1 MNRMVLFGSAGWIPS
16 QERDTMCV
24 AVELGKNLF
33 ILDAGTGMRRFRGRV
48 GQALLK
54 RHDKISIFLSHYHL
68 DHIIGI
74 SYLPLNFEG
83 KQIHLYAPRIGTNGE
98 KPENV
103 LARLFDPPIF
113 FPLPGFPCAIEIKTL
128 EAGRHRIDGVSLSVF
143 RQSHTVPSAAYRIED
158 FVYYATDR
166 LPTRDLVSHAKGVQY
181 LLHDASFD
189 DDEIPGKADSRER
202 KKALWGHSTAQDAGR
217 LARDAGV
224 GHLGLIH
231 LSPSM
236 AEAEYVSLKEKVC
249 RIFPNTFL
257 PRDGRWI
264 YFD

>member
-1 MNRMVLFGSAGWIPS
+1 
-16 QERDTMCV
+16 MCV
-24 AVELGKNLF
+24 VVELGKNLF
-33 ILDAGTGMRRFRGRV
+33 ILDAGTGMRRFGGRI
-48 GQALLK
+48 GRALLRK
-54 RHDKISIFLSHYHL
+54 YDTISIFLSHYHL

-74 SYLPLNFEG
+74 SYLPLNFTD
-83 KQIHLYAPRIGTNGE
+83 KRIRIYAPRIGARSEN
-98 KPENV
+98 PEGV
-103 LARLFDPPIF
+103 LARLFDQPIF
-113 FPLPGFPCAIEIKTL
+113 FPLPGFPCSIEIKTL
-128 EAGRHRIDGVSLSVF
+128 DVGMHEIDGVAVSVF
-143 RQSHTVPSAAYRIED
+143 RQSHTVPSVAYRIED

-166 LPTRDLVSHAKGVQY
+166 LPTRDLIAHARGVQV

-189 DDEIPGKADSRER
+189 EDELPTGKDSRER
-202 KKALWGHSTAQDAGR
+202 RKALWGHSTGQDAGR

-224 GHLGLIH
+224 GRLGLIH

-236 AEAEYVSLKEKVC
+236 KEAEYSSLKEKVC